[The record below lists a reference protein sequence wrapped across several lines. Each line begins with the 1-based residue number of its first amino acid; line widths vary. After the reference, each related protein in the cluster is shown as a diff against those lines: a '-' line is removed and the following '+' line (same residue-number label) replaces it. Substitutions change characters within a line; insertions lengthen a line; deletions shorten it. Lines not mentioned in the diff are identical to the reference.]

1 MPSKVLK
8 EQQMKKYVVLDSNVV
23 ISAILSPSGSAY
35 LALEK
40 SLKNFKII
48 EPLRFGIELIE
59 FADKLKIGKKKALDP
74 INVSRILKEISKSR
88 IITYVK
94 IKNIQKLSRDPKD
107 DDYLAVA
114 IENKAILITGDKDL
128 ITLKDE
134 IMKKFKIPI
143 QTPSE
148 FLGNE

>member
-1 MPSKVLK
+1 M
-8 EQQMKKYVVLDSNVV
+8 
-23 ISAILSPSGSAY
+23 SPSGSAY

-59 FADKLKIGKKKALDP
+59 FADKLKIGKKKTLDP
-74 INVSRILKEISKSR
+74 INVSRILKELSKSG

-114 IENKAILITGDKDL
+114 IESKAILVTGDKDL
-128 ITLKDE
+128 TILKDDM
-134 IMKKFKIPI
+134 MKKFKISI

-148 FLGNE
+148 FLSNE